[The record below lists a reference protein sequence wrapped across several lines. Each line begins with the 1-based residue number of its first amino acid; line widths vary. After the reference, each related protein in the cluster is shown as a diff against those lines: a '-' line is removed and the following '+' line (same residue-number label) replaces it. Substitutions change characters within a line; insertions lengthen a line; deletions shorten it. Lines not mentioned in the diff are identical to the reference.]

1 MKNLKKNNKGFSLV
15 ELIVVVLIIA
25 IIAVA
30 LAPQVIKWV
39 QQARDNTKENQIAT
53 VKSAVDTV
61 VADCLAE
68 GKAIP
73 TSFKVTNAGAVS
85 NVTGSIGAASGAATS
100 DFQSKIAVALSDLRD
115 GKTYTVTINSSYTVS
130 VTQD

>member
-1 MKNLKKNNKGFSLV
+1 MKKFRKNNKGFSLV

-61 VADCLAE
+61 VADCLAAGE
-68 GKAIP
+68 AIP
-73 TSFKVTNAGAVS
+73 TKFKVTNAGAIS
-85 NVTGSIGAASGAATS
+85 DVTGTNTTAFEGKA
-100 DFQSKIAVALSDLRD
+100 KIALADLKD
-115 GKTYTVTINSSYTVS
+115 GKTYTVQIDATTYAVT